1 MKEDKR
7 LIKNDYN
14 DDNGDINN
22 DKNGD
27 NDKDNL
33 VQQIFDD
40 LQERFLISV
49 FKPEEEIKEMIRKL
63 NCDRFLDRNNNV
75 KYNIF

>member
-49 FKPEEEIKEMIRKL
+49 FKPEEEIKEIKTKCFMKKMA
-63 NCDRFLDRNNNV
+63 
-75 KYNIF
+75 KYIQH